1 MKISSQKIAR
11 CLAAAT
17 IFSCGNLFAE
27 ANISWGVTITGGTPP
42 PVMRYEPMPPPR
54 AGYVWMQGYWGWQGG
69 AHAWIPGRWERERVD
84 HVYVQPVWREGP
96 KGWELHPGGWQ
107 PGGKSGGKKGG
118 GHCPPGQQ
126 KKGNC

>member
-1 MKISSQKIAR
+1 MKISSQTIAR

-42 PVMRYEPMPPPR
+42 PVMRHEPMPPPR

-69 AHAWIPGRWERERVD
+69 AHVWIPGRWERERVG
-84 HVYVQPVWREGP
+84 HVYVQPAWREGP
-96 KGWELHPGGWQ
+96 KGWELHPGGWHS
-107 PGGKSGGKKGG
+107 GGKGGGKKGG